1 MWLFG
6 GHVWVMDI
14 HVPWGFLMRVILDP
28 GPTGRY
34 IAAMTITTTIRR
46 VNRRRASLARVGDR

>member
-1 MWLFG
+1 
-6 GHVWVMDI
+6 MDI
-14 HVPWGFLMRVILDP
+14 HVPWGLLMQVILDP

-46 VNRRRASLARVGDR
+46 VNRRRASPARVGDR